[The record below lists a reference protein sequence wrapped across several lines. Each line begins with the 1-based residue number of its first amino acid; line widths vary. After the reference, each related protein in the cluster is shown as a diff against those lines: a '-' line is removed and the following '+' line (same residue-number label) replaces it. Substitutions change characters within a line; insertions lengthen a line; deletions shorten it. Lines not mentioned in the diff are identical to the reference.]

1 MENELGKKIQSLST
15 KALETGFLMGS
26 VALKAKMMT
35 RLQPYLQH
43 IENDLLQASD
53 ILLMVFDEMNEFDA
67 KSEYEQYK
75 KENDAGS

>member
-1 MENELGKKIQSLST
+1 MENELSNKIQSLSS

-35 RLQPYLQH
+35 RLQPYLQY

-53 ILLMVFDEMNEFDA
+53 IITMVIDEMNEFDA
-67 KSEYEQYK
+67 KQEFDNYRKDDNAS
-75 KENDAGS
+75 S